1 MVLLH
6 CIATNLPQLP
16 ASIISHQTSLTG
28 ASRLLNQTNRG
39 VKKEGKEK
47 KMFSLNR
54 LPHSTEAEIDLCQSL
69 PSPNFQFANQQQQ
82 NSSSPSPISSSSVS
96 KNLHLF
102 ICFKNLQSLSFKTD
116 FFHEGSQC
124 EGSSPLHAK
133 KTPKKK
139 GGETK
144 REREKK
150 KKETGTRDRL
160 KRCVCSLEGSQ
171 IWKHQTAENACCS
184 LSAVW

>member
-1 MVLLH
+1 LH
-6 CIATNLPQLP
+6 HLSPNLSHRSEPPPKTNQP
-16 ASIISHQTSLTG
+16 G
-28 ASRLLNQTNRG
+28 G
-39 VKKEGKEK
+39 GKKTKEK

-54 LPHSTEAEIDLCQSL
+54 LPNSTETEIDLCRSL

-82 NSSSPSPISSSSVS
+82 NSSSPSPISSSSAS

-102 ICFKNLQSLSFKTD
+102 ICFKNLKSLSFKTD
-116 FFHEGSQC
+116 FFHEDSQC

-133 KTPKKK
+133 KTPKEKK
-139 GGETK
+139 GKTK
-144 REREKK
+144 RERGKK
-150 KKETGTRDRL
+150 KRKKEPGTRDRL

-171 IWKHQTAENACCS
+171 IWKHDTAENACCL